1 LFRCSSAEEA
11 ELAACKE
18 GLSLAVRWIQSPAI
32 LESDCCTCLAALSK
46 QGIDRSIHASWIAEC
61 KALMNLLG
69 GVKLLKANREQNKV
83 AHELAQYARRV
94 CSSAVWLATVPDCIG
109 HLVLEDCNTN

>member
-46 QGIDRSIHASWIAEC
+46 QGIDRSIHASWIAER

-83 AHELAQYARRV
+83 AHELAQCHNMLGV
-94 CSSAVWLATVPDCIG
+94 SVVQLFG
-109 HLVLEDCNTN
+109 